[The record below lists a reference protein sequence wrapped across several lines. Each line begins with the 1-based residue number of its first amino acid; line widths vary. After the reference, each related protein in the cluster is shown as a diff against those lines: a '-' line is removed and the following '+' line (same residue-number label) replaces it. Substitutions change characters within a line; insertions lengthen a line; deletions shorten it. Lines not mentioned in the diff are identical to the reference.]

1 MMGLCSADTNIP
13 SKSVRIYLYIIYIRS
28 YLDELNPVVNG
39 DVGPEAGQ
47 VGGVDLEE
55 MELGFQCTV
64 QR

>member
-1 MMGLCSADTNIP
+1 MFS
-13 SKSVRIYLYIIYIRS
+13 SIYILSIFRS